1 MSEHPSPRDA
11 SPGAA
16 FDPSALRAAWTDLL
30 SRSPHLH
37 GPEAAARLGVPEA
50 DLLASRIGDGVEE
63 LAPDLPALLDGC
75 DGWGKLLVAVRNGLG
90 VALSIIDGCR
100 ASAGADGVVLVA
112 DGVAVRADASAASVA
127 VAYLFEDHDAHGHT
141 VSVNW
146 FDARG
151 DVVGRV
157 FLMSKSGRERALPRL
172 RRLASPGASAA
183 QRRARSQ
190 DAPRPPM
197 QRGQAVLQASRR
209 VERVEPSA
217 VGERAIL
224 DRSASSSWRVSIDGP
239 GMALDYAGPLARSSH
254 TPPAVHATDERIKLH
269 LRMGAARALDAGRLD
284 DGCAALRW
292 SDEDGAGLVLAAVD
306 DSARSDAWV
315 DAMIGRRSA

>member
-1 MSEHPSPRDA
+1 MSAHASPRDA
-11 SPGAA
+11 SPDAA

-63 LAPDLPALLDGC
+63 LAPDLPALLEGC
-75 DGWGKLLVAVRNGLG
+75 DGWGKLLVAVRNRLG
-90 VALSIIDGCR
+90 VALAIIDGCR
-100 ASAGADGVVLVA
+100 ASAGVDDVVLAADGVT
-112 DGVAVRADASAASVA
+112 VRADASAASVA
-127 VAYLFEDHDAHGHT
+127 VAYLFEDRDAHGHT

-157 FLMSKSGRERALPRL
+157 FLMSKSGRERAMPRL
-172 RRLASPGASAA
+172 RRLASPGASAR
-183 QRRARSQ
+183 QRSVRSQ
-190 DAPRPPM
+190 EAPRPPVL
-197 QRGQAVLQASRR
+197 RGQGVLRASSR
-209 VERVEPSA
+209 VEALEPSA
-217 VGERAIL
+217 LGERAIL
-224 DRSASSSWRVSIDGP
+224 DRSASTSWRVSIDGP
-239 GMALDYAGPLARSSH
+239 GMALDYTGPLARSSH

-269 LRMGAARALDAGRLD
+269 LRMRAARALEAGRLD

-292 SDEDGAGLVLAAVD
+292 SDEDDAGLVLAAVD
-306 DSARSDAWV
+306 DAERSSAWV
-315 DAMIGRRSA
+315 DAMIGRGPA